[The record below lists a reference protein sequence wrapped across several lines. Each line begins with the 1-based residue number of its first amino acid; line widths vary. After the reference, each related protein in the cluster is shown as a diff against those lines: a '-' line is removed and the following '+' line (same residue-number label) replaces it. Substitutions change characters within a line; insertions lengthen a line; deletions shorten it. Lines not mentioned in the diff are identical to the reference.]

1 MTIVLKIIALSL
13 AVIAVSK
20 SYLDYRKK
28 LEPKIMFIFWL
39 IVWTGASILATYPI
53 LIERINIYTRD
64 NTVTIGSVTS
74 VAFIFML
81 FIVYRVYAKA
91 ARIEYQL
98 TQLVRRISLED
109 NTKHKQK
116 K

>member
-1 MTIVLKIIALSL
+1 MTIVFKLIAISL
-13 AVIAVSK
+13 ALIAVSK
-20 SYLDYRKK
+20 SYLDYKKK
-28 LEPKIMFIFWL
+28 LEPKIMFFFWL
-39 IVWTGASILATYPI
+39 VVWTVATILATYPL

-64 NTVTIGSVTS
+64 NTITIGSVTS

-98 TQLVRRISLED
+98 ANLVRKVSLD
-109 NTKHKQK
+109 RPSTKNKR
-116 K
+116 